1 MLRSLYELSGDETRL
16 HEFAI
21 ASTDFCHVGHD
32 LHRPECVVALHDGSW
47 IVSDHSAVVTCI
59 RPDGTQHR
67 YGRTSGLPN
76 GFAIDDSGELII
88 ADLANGAVL
97 GLSAD
102 GEVRT
107 IYDRFQE
114 HPLGA
119 ANFVL
124 ADDEPGILWITASTI
139 RSPFQSA
146 ISHPLRDGRIYRA
159 DGRHLTLVA
168 DGLYFPNEIR
178 VDRQRRAVYV
188 VETTAGRISRAPLL
202 AGDQVGDFSP
212 FGPAPLYP
220 GAYPDGLTLDEEG
233 NLWITELSRNAIL
246 MLDMAG
252 RLRTIFEDPTGK
264 TLNKPTSLAFGAADL
279 RTVAVGTLK
288 MDALPI
294 FRSPLPGRPTRH
306 WRMNTRFGAWK
317 PLKSP

>member
-1 MLRSLYELSGDETRL
+1 M
-16 HEFAI
+16 
-21 ASTDFCHVGHD
+21 GHD
-32 LHRPECVVALHDGSW
+32 LHRPECVVALQDGSW

-67 YGRTSGLPN
+67 YGRASGLPN
-76 GFAIDDSGELII
+76 GFAIDDRGELMV

-97 GLSAD
+97 GLSAA

-107 IYDRFQE
+107 LYDRCEGQ
-114 HPLGA
+114 PLGA

-124 ADDEPGILWITASTI
+124 ADDEAAVRWITASTR

-146 ISHPLRDGRIYRA
+146 ISHPLPDGRIYRA
-159 DGRHLTLVA
+159 DGPHLTLVA
-168 DGLYFPNEIR
+168 DGLYFPNEMR
-178 VDRQRRAVYV
+178 VDRQRGAVYV

-202 AGDQVGDFSP
+202 AGDEVGEFSP

-252 RLRTIFEDPTGK
+252 RLHAIFEDPTGK
-264 TLNKPTSLAFGAADL
+264 TLNKPTSLAFGGADL

-288 MDALPI
+288 MDVLPL
-294 FRSPLPGRPTRH
+294 FRSPVPGRPARH

-317 PLKSP
+317 SVKTPSVSRVGNS